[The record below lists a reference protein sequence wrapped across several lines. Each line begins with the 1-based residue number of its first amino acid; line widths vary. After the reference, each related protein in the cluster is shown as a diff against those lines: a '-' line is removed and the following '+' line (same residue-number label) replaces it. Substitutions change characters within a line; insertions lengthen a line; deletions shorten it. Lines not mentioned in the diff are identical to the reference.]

1 MRCGPVSSGVS
12 PNGVVTD
19 RKGMMS
25 DGSAMQ
31 PTVEASLDVVVD
43 GTLMGW
49 ARDLERPN
57 DAALLQLCLG
67 ERRIALFRADLFRP
81 DLRDAGLGTGRH
93 GFAVPVPSRVWE
105 RARRTGEVLTASA
118 IGEPDRILFRLDND
132 ERLEAPAW
140 LRRFLAEALSEDA
153 AASAP
158 PSVPVRDAAPS
169 YGPLFAS
176 ASSTASPER
185 TPSLFPYAEYVR
197 QLRGMADRFMP
208 ELIGPD
214 LDHFFR
220 WYLQDYA
227 AERAPL
233 RAPLAAETIRWLNEP
248 VVVGGL
254 RHAPTRAMLWFLP
267 ESEHTL
273 SALDDDE
280 KHFDV
285 LYWWACERAPALA
298 VEDCLVPRGQM
309 EALRRC
315 PEHWAGQAFPLSRF
329 MERALRR
336 RPALSRLGP
345 MHSLSARVTAYML
358 LLAEAIDEPGLL
370 RFVPQ
375 PVLERLLGGAAPR
388 LDALSADLIGT
399 DPTRRPLT
407 ARTYRAHLVGHGFD
421 LEALAFLSVDSGGN
435 RCEAARLA
443 APPPVSPVDVQVIG
457 PLGKASGVAR
467 ATRQSRAALEA
478 TGLSVAA
485 LDCDFD
491 NRQPEETSGRAT
503 TVADPVPARVNL
515 FHLNADML
523 PLAYAYL
530 PDMHQGAYTIGFF
543 FWELNRP
550 AECHRLALDLVDEVW
565 VASEYN
571 RRCFAAWTDKP
582 VVNVGAALDL
592 GPLPTPAAVTET
604 RRRLCRA
611 EPGDFVVLSSF
622 DALSFVSRKN
632 PLGLVRAFREAFPD
646 DPTTR
651 LVLKTH
657 NTAAA
662 SDGFAGRVWAEVLRL
677 AEVDPR
683 VVVIDETLA
692 FEEVM
697 ALTGAA
703 DCFASLH
710 RSEGLGLGILEA
722 MRLGVPVLCTA
733 YGGNMD
739 ICDSETAWLVEADEV
754 PVRPG
759 DYAYASP
766 DHRWAEPRHDSAVD
780 ALKSLRY
787 QPAMRET
794 RAIAA
799 RARVEERCSVA
810 AAAERYASRLGEI
823 MSEGL
828 RRAGQSPLAT
838 GQDTPRPRRFALR
851 RGS

>member
-1 MRCGPVSSGVS
+1 M
-12 PNGVVTD
+12 
-19 RKGMMS
+19 
-25 DGSAMQ
+25 
-31 PTVEASLDVVVD
+31 
-43 GTLMGW
+43 
-49 ARDLERPN
+49 
-57 DAALLQLCLG
+57 
-67 ERRIALFRADLFRP
+67 
-81 DLRDAGLGTGRH
+81 
-93 GFAVPVPSRVWE
+93 RVWE
-105 RARRTGEVLTASA
+105 RARRTGEVLTGSA
-118 IGEPDRILFRLDND
+118 LGEPDRILFALDND
-132 ERLEAPAW
+132 ERLEAPGW
-140 LRRFLAEALSEDA
+140 LRRFLAEALSEDPA
-153 AASAP
+153 RSAP
-158 PSVPVRDAAPS
+158 ASGSACTTAPS
-169 YGPLFAS
+169 YGALFAP
-176 ASSTASPER
+176 ASSAAAEGAPG
-185 TPSLFPYAEYVR
+185 LFRYAEHVR
-197 QLRGMADRFMP
+197 QLKGVADRFAP

-220 WYLQDYA
+220 WYLEDYA

-233 RAPLAAETIRWLNEP
+233 RAPLAAATVRWLNGS
-248 VVVGGL
+248 VVIGGL

-267 ESEHTL
+267 ESEHPL
-273 SALDDDE
+273 SSLDDDE
-280 KHFDV
+280 KHLDV

-298 VEDCLVPRGQM
+298 VEDCLVPQAQV

-315 PEHWAGQAFPLSRF
+315 PEHWAGQAFPLSCF
-329 MERALRR
+329 MERALLR

-345 MHSLSARVTAYML
+345 MHSLSARVTAYVL
-358 LLAEAIDEPGLL
+358 LLAEAMDEPGLL

-375 PVLERLLGGAAPR
+375 PVLDRLLGGVAPH
-388 LDALSADLIGT
+388 LDALSADLAGA
-399 DPTRRPLT
+399 DPARRPLT
-407 ARTYRAHLVGHGFD
+407 ARSYRAHMARRGFD
-421 LEALAFLSVDSGGN
+421 LETLAFLSVDPSGD
-435 RCEAARLA
+435 RCEAARLGA
-443 APPPVSPVDVQVIG
+443 LPPASPVDVQVIG
-457 PLGKASGVAR
+457 PLSKASGVAR
-467 ATRQSRAALEA
+467 AARQSRAALEA
-478 TGLSVAA
+478 AGLSVAA
-485 LDCDFD
+485 LDCGFD
-491 NRQPEETSGRAT
+491 NRQPDETGGRAAAA
-503 TVADPVPARVNL
+503 ADPVPARVNL

-530 PDMHQGAYTIGFF
+530 PDMHRGAYTIGFF

-582 VVNVGAALDL
+582 VVNVGTALDL
-592 GPLPTPAAVTET
+592 GPPPSPAAVADA

-632 PLGLVRAFREAFPD
+632 PLGLVRAFREAFPG
-646 DPTTR
+646 DPTAR

-677 AEVDPR
+677 AEADPR

-739 ICDSETAWLVEADEV
+739 VCDPETAWLVEADEV

-766 DHRWAEPRHDSAVD
+766 DHRWAEPRHAAAVD
-780 ALKSLRY
+780 ALKSLRA
-787 QPAMRET
+787 QPALRES
-794 RAIAA
+794 RAVAA

-810 AAAERYASRLGEI
+810 AAAERYAARLGEI
-823 MSEGL
+823 MPGEL
-828 RRAGQSPLAT
+828 RKADQPSMASSPET
-838 GQDTPRPRRFALR
+838 SRPRRFAWG
-851 RGS
+851 RGG

>member
-1 MRCGPVSSGVS
+1 
-12 PNGVVTD
+12 
-19 RKGMMS
+19 MS
-25 DGSAMQ
+25 DGSAAR
-31 PTVEASLDVVVD
+31 PAVEANLDVVVD

-49 ARDLERPN
+49 ARDLEGPD
-57 DAALLQLCLG
+57 DAALLQLRLG
-67 ERRIALFRADLFRP
+67 ERRVALFRADRFRA
-81 DLRDAGLGTGRH
+81 DLRDAGMGTGRH
-93 GFAVPVPSRVWE
+93 GFEVPLPREVWE
-105 RARRTGEVLTASA
+105 RARRTGEVLTGSA
-118 IGEPDRILFRLDND
+118 LRDPDHILFAIDND
-132 ERLEAPAW
+132 ERLDAPGW
-140 LRRFLAEALSEDA
+140 LRRFLAEAFSEE
-153 AASAP
+153 SVRPAP
-158 PSVPVRDAAPS
+158 TARSVRIAAPS
-169 YGPLFAS
+169 YGPLFAP
-176 ASSTASPER
+176 ASRAATEGAPG
-185 TPSLFPYAEYVR
+185 LFRYAEHVR
-197 QLRGMADRFMP
+197 QLKGVAGRFAP

-214 LDHFFR
+214 LDHFFH
-220 WYLQDYA
+220 WYLEDYA

-233 RAPLAAETIRWLNEP
+233 RAPLAAATLRWLNEP

-267 ESEHTL
+267 ESGHAL
-273 SALDDDE
+273 SSLDDDE
-280 KHFDV
+280 THLDV
-285 LYWWACERAPALA
+285 LYWWACERAPALS
-298 VEDCLVPRGQM
+298 VEDCLVPREQI

-315 PEHWAGQAFPLSRF
+315 PERWARQAFPLSCF

-345 MHSLSARVTAYML
+345 MHSLSARVTAYVL
-358 LLAEAIDEPGLL
+358 LLAEAMDEPGLL

-375 PVLERLLGGAAPR
+375 PVLDRLLGGAAPR
-388 LDALSADLIGT
+388 LDALSADLVGA
-399 DPTRRPLT
+399 DPARRPLT
-407 ARTYRAHLVGHGFD
+407 AQAYRAHLVGCGFD
-421 LEALAFLSVDSGGN
+421 VEALAFLSVDPIGN

-443 APPPVSPVDVQVIG
+443 APAPSSPVDVQVIG
-457 PLGKASGVAR
+457 PFGKASGVAR
-467 ATRQSRAALEA
+467 AARQSRAALEA
-478 TGLSVAA
+478 AGLTVAA
-485 LDCDFD
+485 FDCDLD
-491 NRQPEETSGRAT
+491 NRQPDETGGRAT
-503 TVADPVPARVNL
+503 SAADAVPARVNL

-530 PDMHQGAYTIGFF
+530 PDMHRGAYTIGFF

-571 RRCFAAWTDKP
+571 RQCFAAWTDKP
-582 VVNVGAALDL
+582 VVNVGTALDL
-592 GPLPTPAAVTET
+592 GPLPTSTAVGDA

-632 PLGLVRAFREAFPD
+632 PLGLVRAFREAFPG

-677 AEVDPR
+677 AALDPR
-683 VVVIDETLA
+683 VIVIDETLA

-739 ICDSETAWLVEADEV
+739 ICDPETAWLVAADEV

-766 DHRWAEPRHDSAVD
+766 DHRWAEPRHAAAVD
-780 ALKSLRY
+780 ALLSLRC
-787 QPAMRET
+787 QPELRES
-794 RAIAA
+794 RANAA

-810 AAAERYASRLGEI
+810 AAAERYAARLGEV
-823 MSEGL
+823 MPGGL
-828 RRAGQSPLAT
+828 RRVDQSPVAMGPET
-838 GQDTPRPRRFALR
+838 SRPRRFAWS
-851 RGS
+851 RGG